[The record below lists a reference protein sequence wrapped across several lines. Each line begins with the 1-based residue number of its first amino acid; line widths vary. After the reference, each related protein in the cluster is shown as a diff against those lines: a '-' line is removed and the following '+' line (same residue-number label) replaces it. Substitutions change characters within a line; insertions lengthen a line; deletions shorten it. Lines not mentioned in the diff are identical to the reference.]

1 MNAISIRKGILGAAV
16 AAAIPLVAMFGTTTA
31 ILYPTPAA
39 AFFCS
44 NCSTNVQQGMQY
56 AKDVETA
63 LNTAQQL
70 QTQINQ
76 YNQMIKQGLAF
87 PDSVF
92 SSIRANLQQVADLY
106 ENTKAIGTNVANLD
120 EQFREQYKGY
130 SDWLNVTGNAS
141 AVMPDRYT
149 QWAEEGSDN
158 ARTALK
164 AVGANVGTF
173 ESEDTTL
180 SRLINRS
187 SGAAGQMQAI
197 QAGNEINAQNV
208 QQLQKLR
215 DLIGTQITMQSNYL
229 AQDNERRAADDAFN
243 ENFRKTP
250 VQNTGRDKG
259 Y

>member
-16 AAAIPLVAMFGTTTA
+16 AAAIPLVAMFGATTA
-31 ILYPTPAA
+31 VLYPTPAA

-44 NCSTNVQQGMQY
+44 NCSTNVQQMMQY

-63 LNTAQQL
+63 LNTASQL
-70 QTQINQ
+70 QTQIDQ

-92 SSIRANLQQVADLY
+92 SSIRSNLLEVSDLY

-141 AVMPDRYT
+141 QVMPDRYT

-164 AVGANVGTF
+164 AVGTNVGTF

-180 SRLINRS
+180 SRLIKRS
-187 SGAAGQMQAI
+187 AGAAGQMQAI

-229 AQDNERRAADDAFN
+229 AQENERKAADDAFN

-250 VQNTGRDKG
+250 VQNTDRYKG